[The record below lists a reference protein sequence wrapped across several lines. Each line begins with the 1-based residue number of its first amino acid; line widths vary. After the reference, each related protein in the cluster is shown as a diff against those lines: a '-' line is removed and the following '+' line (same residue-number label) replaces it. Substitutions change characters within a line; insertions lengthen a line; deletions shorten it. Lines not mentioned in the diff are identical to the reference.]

1 MAGKD
6 TLVLVSRSQALPH
19 AGGKEWM
26 NKPVFKTDRRWSR
39 LALNELQVCAVGS
52 GRQE

>member
-6 TLVLVSRSQALPH
+6 TLVLVSKRQTLAD

-26 NKPVFKTDRRWSR
+26 NEP
-39 LALNELQVCAVGS
+39 ALNELQVCVVGS